1 MSLAYW
7 RDICI
12 LNLPEIDEEHA
23 DLLRILKAI
32 YQDIQ
37 IGEDRHRLQ
46 SKLHLLFDSALSH
59 CESEER
65 LMESY
70 GYPDYQEHADRH
82 EELLNTVLNL
92 HLKAEEQDGKLT
104 LDMLHGI
111 VVWLNHHFWDYDLK
125 LAQFIQQR
133 QHRETLLFS

>member
-12 LNLPEIDEEHA
+12 LHFPEIDDEHA
-23 DLLRILKAI
+23 ELLSILKAI

-37 IGEDRHRLQ
+37 SGEDGQPLQ
-46 SKLHLLFDSALSH
+46 AKLHHLFHVALNH

-70 GYPDYQEHADRH
+70 HYPDSQDHADAH

-92 HLKAEEQDGKLT
+92 RLKAEEQQEKLT
-104 LDMLHGI
+104 LDMIHDILA
-111 VVWLNHHFWDYDLK
+111 WLNRHSWDYDLR
-125 LAQFIQQR
+125 LVQFIQQR
-133 QHRETLLFS
+133 QQRETLLFN